1 MDEYLRHCALSRLLP
16 NCPSNKKKVKK
27 LFGAN
32 SSKERLV
39 LTTLLTNKNL
49 PMSFDDNAVLCIF
62 CQRLLLKVHRLDQEL
77 NATINEVGLKIEQLY
92 HACEWLIF
100 RIVHRQCNCLF
111 LQLPTRFSH
120 SRLQGLCQLFLV
132 IVGYYILLQ
141 HNHPQLQQVI
151 LLSNH
156 AQDLAAGL
164 HFAATTSLCTH
175 SNTLNPDVT
184 ISNLGKLY
192 SHHCL
197 YALVEND
204 ITASQMDHTQR
215 Q

>member
-1 MDEYLRHCALSRLLP
+1 MDEYLRHCALCRLLP
-16 NCPSNKKKVKK
+16 NCPLNKKKFKK

-111 LQLPTRFSH
+111 FQLPTGFSR

-151 LLSNH
+151 
-156 AQDLAAGL
+156 
-164 HFAATTSLCTH
+164 FA
-175 SNTLNPDVT
+175 
-184 ISNLGKLY
+184 
-192 SHHCL
+192 
-197 YALVEND
+197 
-204 ITASQMDHTQR
+204 
-215 Q
+215 

>member
-1 MDEYLRHCALSRLLP
+1 MDEYLRHCALCRLLP

-49 PMSFDDNAVLCIF
+49 PVSLDDNAVLCIF

-100 RIVHRQCNCLF
+100 KIVHNAAAYFCSFQPGSATADYR
-111 LQLPTRFSH
+111 
-120 SRLQGLCQLFLV
+120 
-132 IVGYYILLQ
+132 GY
-141 HNHPQLQQVI
+141 
-151 LLSNH
+151 
-156 AQDLAAGL
+156 
-164 HFAATTSLCTH
+164 
-175 SNTLNPDVT
+175 
-184 ISNLGKLY
+184 
-192 SHHCL
+192 
-197 YALVEND
+197 
-204 ITASQMDHTQR
+204 ASCSW
-215 Q
+215 